1 MGTGTSTGAGSA
13 DFSGSRGR
21 VISRVCSR
29 LPAGQG
35 SPCKVTWPWP
45 SVQRCTVTVS
55 AAAAG
60 LAGLAAITAGVV
72 ALPGAGVAARPGPA
86 TAKNAKLERSQAFMA
101 GIVRPRVRLRQ
112 QDAVKIFRP
121 FSCRRDPAPM
131 LNIASNLVRNARLHP
146 DKVAVVGHGGQALS
160 YAQLDAATNRL
171 ANGLRRLG
179 LAPGDKVALSC
190 PNGAW
195 FPIAY
200 YAILKAG
207 AVVVPL
213 NILLKAPEIAYH
225 LQDSEARV
233 FLCFQGNAELPMGAE
248 GFEAFQSTPGCEHF
262 YLLTADPAGPSTVEG
277 AEPIATLLRGQAE
290 TGDTAGSAAEDT
302 AVILYTSGTTGL
314 PKGAELSHSN
324 ISMNMM
330 CCVALT
336 KLDSS
341 DVHLVALPLFHT
353 FGQTVQMN
361 AAIAVG
367 ASMVLMARFD
377 PNAVLEAMA
386 EHSVSVFCGV
396 PTMFIGLLH
405 ATEGGERHDLKAIAA
420 RLRLGVSGGAPMPVT
435 VLRQFEQHF
444 GVVILEGYGLS
455 ETSPVATFNHFDSQ
469 RVPGSIGQPAYGI
482 EVAIMDESG
491 VDVGV
496 DKDGEIAVR
505 GHNVMKGYYRRPE
518 ATAQAIRDGW
528 FHTGDIGRRDIHGN
542 YYIVDRL
549 KDMLIRGGFN
559 VYPRE
564 LEEVL
569 MTHPGVGM
577 VAVIGVPHE
586 VHGEEVKAFIMP
598 KPGVKLDPDE
608 IIAWSRERMA
618 AYKYPRIVEIVASL
632 PMTATGKILKRAL
645 RVGA

>member
-1 MGTGTSTGAGSA
+1 
-13 DFSGSRGR
+13 
-21 VISRVCSR
+21 
-29 LPAGQG
+29 
-35 SPCKVTWPWP
+35 
-45 SVQRCTVTVS
+45 
-55 AAAAG
+55 
-60 LAGLAAITAGVV
+60 
-72 ALPGAGVAARPGPA
+72 
-86 TAKNAKLERSQAFMA
+86 
-101 GIVRPRVRLRQ
+101 
-112 QDAVKIFRP
+112 
-121 FSCRRDPAPM
+121 M
-131 LNIASNLVRNARLHP
+131 LNIASNLVRNALLHP
-146 DKVAVVGHGGQALS
+146 DKVAVVGHSGQALS

-171 ANGLRRLG
+171 ANGLRGLG
-179 LAPGDKVALSC
+179 LKPGEKVALSC

-225 LQDSEARV
+225 LKDSDARV
-233 FLCFQGNAELPMGAE
+233 FLCLQGNAELPMGAE
-248 GFEAFQSTPGCEHF
+248 GFEAFRSTPGCEHF
-262 YLLTADPAGPSTVEG
+262 YLLTAEPDGESTVEG
-277 AEPIATLLRGQAE
+277 AQPIASLLRGQPAQGE
-290 TGDTAGSAAEDT
+290 TTGTTPEDT
-302 AVILYTSGTTGL
+302 AVILYTSGTTGM

-324 ISMNMM
+324 IAMNMM

-367 ASMVLMARFD
+367 ASMVLMARFEPD
-377 PNAVLEAMA
+377 AVLEAMGR
-386 EHSVSVFCGV
+386 HSVSVFCGV
-396 PTMFIGLLH
+396 PTMYIGLLH
-405 ATEGGERHDLKAIAA
+405 ATESGERHDLKAIAE
-420 RLRLGVSGGAPMPVT
+420 RLRLGVSGGAPMPVA
-435 VLRQFEQHF
+435 VLRQFEARF

-455 ETSPVATFNHFDSQ
+455 ETSPVATFNHFDSE
-469 RVPGSIGQPAYGI
+469 RLPGSVGQPIFGV
-482 EVAIMDESG
+482 EVAIVSEAGVHLG
-491 VDVGV
+491 VDQE
-496 DKDGEIAVR
+496 GEIAVR
-505 GHNVMKGYYRRPE
+505 GHNVMKGYYKRPE
-518 ATAQAIRDGW
+518 ASEQAIRDGW
-528 FHTGDIGRRDIHGN
+528 FHTGDIGRRDAQGN
-542 YYIVDRL
+542 YFIVDRL

-586 VHGEEVKAFIMP
+586 VHGEEVKAVIVP
-598 KPGVKLDPDE
+598 KPGATLDADE

-618 AYKYPRIVEIVASL
+618 AYKYPRIVEIVPSL

-645 RVGA
+645 RD